1 MAPSGAA
8 YSRLFEHRSGRVIAL
23 CRLVM
28 AVVFAIALWLDPMQ
42 PTRTDV
48 FGLEVLLGYLG
59 LAVALTAVAWRSWW
73 YDHLAAAPV
82 FAIDVGVFLLAV
94 FYTENSSSDFVSPFL
109 SFFAFLMLAAI
120 ARWGWRV
127 TAWLAAA
134 ISIAFVILGARLHET
149 GVVLDL
155 FRFGR
160 RIAYMVL
167 MALVLVWFGS
177 QRRATARPR
186 FVLPDGQPAS
196 IPEDA
201 IAFARAASGAR
212 SAALAWIDEEEPR
225 AVVASDGPSGQSRSV
240 LPPDSLSGQDMGEAL
255 LFDRRR
261 RRQLVLKGNGRIL
274 ARKGS
279 EPPGAVQSLGFEEGI
294 LVPLSGATG
303 HGLLVLSGINGM
315 SADHAPFCLEIG
327 REIALAFDREH
338 YAAVANDATVMR
350 LRSSIARDLH
360 DSVAQSLAGASFR
373 LAALRN
379 IIADGRDPLDELDSI
394 RGGISGE
401 QENVREIIK
410 RLREAEIAPG
420 DHSLALELGK
430 LADQLAR
437 YWNVEIALGKADA
450 SISAS
455 APLIYEIQQLV
466 REAVANAVRHGAATT
481 IGVDLSRRRGQMALA
496 VTDNGQGF
504 PGGAEAELPRSLTE
518 RLAALGGTL
527 VISSRPGETRIVMTI
542 PVRGRE

>member
-1 MAPSGAA
+1 MTPPGAA

-28 AVVFAIALWLDPMQ
+28 AMVFAIALWLDPMQ
-42 PTRTDV
+42 PARADV

-59 LAVALTAVAWRSWW
+59 LAVVLTVVAWRSWW

-82 FAIDVGVFLLAV
+82 FAIDVAVFLLAV

-134 ISIAFVILGARLHET
+134 ISIAFVMLGARLHET
-149 GVVLDL
+149 GVVMDL

-186 FVLPDGQPAS
+186 FVAPDGQPAS

-225 AVVASDGPSGQSRSV
+225 AIVASDGPSGRSRSV
-240 LPPDSLSGQDMGEAL
+240 LPPDALSAQDLGEAL

-261 RRQLVLKGNGRIL
+261 RRQLVLKDNGRLL

-279 EPPGAVQSLGFEEGI
+279 EPPGAVQSMWFDEGI
-294 LVPLSGATG
+294 SVPLSGATG
-303 HGLLVLSGINGM
+303 HGLLVLSGISGM

-338 YAAVANDATVMR
+338 YAAVANDAAVMR

-450 SISAS
+450 GISAS

-496 VTDNGQGF
+496 VTDNGRGF
-504 PGGAEAELPRSLTE
+504 PGGAETELPRSLTE